1 MTYRKLLNDA
11 KEYLKSAGI
20 ADAEID
26 AWYLLSHVFGISRA
40 YFLLYGQDEC
50 PEDKVSVYENLLKKR
65 AARIPLQYIT
75 GVQEFMGLEFEV
87 DENVLI
93 PRQDTEILVEEV
105 LKVCKGKSVLDLCTG
120 SGCIILSLAKY
131 GNLKRAVGSYISQ
144 KALQVARKNSE
155 KLNLDVLLICSDL
168 FEKIEGKYDIIVSNP
183 PYIKSEDY
191 ISLMPEV
198 RDHEP
203 KLALE
208 AGTDGLI
215 FYRRIINDLPR
226 FLNPGGFVFFEI
238 GYDQGEAVEKLLSKA
253 GFTDIKVKKD
263 LSGLDR
269 VVYAKTVSHT
279 K

>member
-1 MTYRKLLNDA
+1 MVR
-11 KEYLKSAGI
+11 
-20 ADAEID
+20 
-26 AWYLLSHVFGISRA
+26 IS
-40 YFLLYGQDEC
+40 E
-50 PEDKVSVYENLLKKR
+50 
-65 AARIPLQYIT
+65 
-75 GVQEFMGLEFEV
+75 
-87 DENVLI
+87 
-93 PRQDTEILVEEV
+93 
-105 LKVCKGKSVLDLCTG
+105 
-120 SGCIILSLAKY
+120 
-131 GNLKRAVGSYISQ
+131 
-144 KALQVARKNSE
+144 KALQVARKNAK
-155 KLNLDVLLICSDL
+155 KLNLDVLFICSDL

-226 FLNPGGFVFFEI
+226 FLNPGGFAFFEI